1 MICIIITQSAF
12 LKYYDIE
19 IPQRAYIKLL
29 EQSEEIKA
37 NLSNLL
43 TGTNVLTLYN
53 QAEEEI
59 SLKRSSN
66 MNSFIFALIFFITVS
81 VTAINCATTVFMR
94 IQLREKEYA
103 MLRAIG
109 LMPSSLK
116 HIIVYEITILT
127 TAGLLLGYIL
137 SIISTKILHSYFS
150 VMVGNY
156 MYQIPFIILLPIS
169 VFIVLVLGL
178 SCIPLIKR
186 INNIQVIRVL
196 NSI

>member
-1 MICIIITQSAF
+1 MCNYRVYENT
-12 LKYYDIE
+12 IE
-19 IPQRAYIKLL
+19 R
-29 EQSEEIKA
+29 
-37 NLSNLL
+37 
-43 TGTNVLTLYN
+43 
-53 QAEEEI
+53 
-59 SLKRSSN
+59 
-66 MNSFIFALIFFITVS
+66 
-81 VTAINCATTVFMR
+81 
-94 IQLREKEYA
+94 KEYA

-127 TAGLLLGYIL
+127 TVGLLLGYIL
-137 SIISTKILHSYFS
+137 SIVSTKILHSYFS
-150 VMVGNY
+150 VMIGNY